1 MKTCISRNGTDD
13 QGLAEFYLI
22 SCIWTYYYIIGSR
35 SKLRAQMHLNSFWN
49 STTWLLKV
57 IQLFFLM
64 ARSCASQ
71 SGCILC
77 HRSNDD
83 PSLARRVRSPCT
95 RWGCLASFTVLR
107 SQGRPGNW
115 NGQEIFLQGKKAI
128 CELTVTRSLYRP
140 TNICAGKTD
149 TAGTAQVPWLLRAL
163 EIRSSCL
170 KGSSSWQSH

>member
-1 MKTCISRNGTDD
+1 
-13 QGLAEFYLI
+13 
-22 SCIWTYYYIIGSR
+22 
-35 SKLRAQMHLNSFWN
+35 
-49 STTWLLKV
+49 
-57 IQLFFLM
+57 M

-83 PSLARRVRSPCT
+83 PSLARRVRSLCT

-140 TNICAGKTD
+140 TNICASKTD

-170 KGSSSWQSH
+170 KGSSSWQSRKLSFWWWVKNTEPSAPFIPPNWLYIPKAIW